1 MKYLLFIQCRNTD
14 VDRQSRQ
21 HDDDSEEDDDDDDDD
36 DDDLDEDIFKKKGSK
51 KKGQKSM
58 WKPEEVDDLVDVIIS
73 KEYYKKNLIFT
84 NTKNQKNGQ
93 IYANIAKELQERAAA
108 RGQSF
113 LFVAKQ
119 LRTKFKNLI
128 SICKNAALTVKTGT
142 GLKRFQDDKG
152 YGNWFKDL
160 FPVVRTRDACYHSVN
175 LLQFWEYLKMAQWP
189 DQACRIQYA
198 CLLGMRWREVNNK
211 VGTVHSRYM

>member
-1 MKYLLFIQCRNTD
+1 MEARRL
-14 VDRQSRQ
+14 
-21 HDDDSEEDDDDDDDD
+21 
-36 DDDLDEDIFKKKGSK
+36 
-51 KKGQKSM
+51 
-58 WKPEEVDDLVDVIIS
+58 EVDDLVDVIIS

-93 IYANIAKELQERAAA
+93 IYANIAKELQERVAA

-142 GLKRFQDDKG
+142 GIKRFQDDKG
-152 YGNWFKDL
+152 YGNWLRPFFQLLEPEIHASLIRPLSHLQILPELQQVHRVVAARRRARRTLMNIFLSQLKEPRRLQRAKTILKDRL
-160 FPVVRTRDACYHSVN
+160 HKQLS
-175 LLQFWEYLKMAQWP
+175 
-189 DQACRIQYA
+189 
-198 CLLGMRWREVNNK
+198 
-211 VGTVHSRYM
+211 

>member
-36 DDDLDEDIFKKKGSK
+36 DDLDEDIFKKKGSK

-58 WKPEEVDDLVDVIIS
+58 WKPEEFNDLVDVIIS

-93 IYANIAKELQERAAA
+93 IYAYIAKELQERAAA

-119 LRTKFKNLI
+119 LRTKFQNLI
-128 SICKNAALTVKTGT
+128 SICKNAALTVKTVT
-142 GLKRFQDDKG
+142 GIKRFQDDKG

-160 FPVVRTRDACYHSVN
+160 FPVFRTRDSC
-175 LLQFWEYLKMAQWP
+175 KP
-189 DQACRIQYA
+189 DQAIEPSSDTPRTA
-198 CLLGMRWREVNNK
+198 TSSPSGSSSS
-211 VGTVHSRYM
+211 TS

>member
-36 DDDLDEDIFKKKGSK
+36 DDDLDEDIFKKKVSK

-58 WKPEEVDDLVDVIIS
+58 WKPEEVNDLVDVIIS

-84 NTKNQKNGQ
+84 KTKNQKNGQ

-119 LRTKFKNLI
+119 LRTNL
-128 SICKNAALTVKTGT
+128 KTS
-142 GLKRFQDDKG
+142 
-152 YGNWFKDL
+152 Y
-160 FPVVRTRDACYHSVN
+160 
-175 LLQFWEYLKMAQWP
+175 QFAKMLP
-189 DQACRIQYA
+189 
-198 CLLGMRWREVNNK
+198 
-211 VGTVHSRYM
+211 

>member
-21 HDDDSEEDDDDDDDD
+21 HDDDSEEEEDDDDDDDD

-51 KKGQKSM
+51 KKGRKSM

-84 NTKNQKNGQ
+84 NTKSQKIGQ
-93 IYANIAKELQERAAA
+93 IYANIAKESQERAAA
-108 RGQSF
+108 RGESF

-119 LRTKFKNLI
+119 LRTKFINLI

-142 GLKRFQDDKG
+142 GIKRFQDD
-152 YGNWFKDL
+152 
-160 FPVVRTRDACYHSVN
+160 
-175 LLQFWEYLKMAQWP
+175 
-189 DQACRIQYA
+189 
-198 CLLGMRWREVNNK
+198 
-211 VGTVHSRYM
+211 